1 MAWGSQAVKKDVVP
15 LSVDTKLVERLPAPI
30 LICDGQTAQILYLN
44 CAAVDRLRPVASALP
59 AAPEAL
65 AGHALSALVPGLVPG
80 GAKGRTG
87 IPETRDVEIGG
98 QPFRFSFSSGESER
112 GRPAHLLVTIEAG
125 STISAA
131 AQRLRQMVDD
141 MPINVMTCVLEDF
154 RIDYAN
160 SASINTLRRIEHF
173 LPIRADQ
180 LVGSSIDV
188 FHKDPGRIRRLLA
201 DPRNL
206 PHTARIRV
214 GPETLE
220 LRISAIT
227 NLDGTYAGP
236 MLTWALMTETVA
248 IANSVT
254 EVAQGMTRTADT
266 VQQSSEQL
274 LELTEQSQEIA
285 QAVSASAVQMTAS
298 FDEISSQLNNATTTS
313 RDMARK
319 ASAADTLVSGLAGS
333 LERIGTVTALI
344 DKIASQ
350 TNLLALNATI
360 EAARVGEA
368 GKGFAVVAQE
378 VKALA
383 VQTANATK
391 DIRQQVTSVQ
401 DSSAEAAS
409 SVSEITGNI
418 NRLSEVFTAI
428 SAAMEEQVVTNRSVS
443 ESIIGVS
450 RASGEIRDAANT
462 VSNAATDVTGF
473 VDRLNGE
480 LENFL
485 KGRP

>member
-1 MAWGSQAVKKDVVP
+1 
-15 LSVDTKLVERLPAPI
+15 
-30 LICDGQTAQILYLN
+30 
-44 CAAVDRLRPVASALP
+44 
-59 AAPEAL
+59 
-65 AGHALSALVPGLVPG
+65 
-80 GAKGRTG
+80 
-87 IPETRDVEIGG
+87 
-98 QPFRFSFSSGESER
+98 
-112 GRPAHLLVTIEAG
+112 
-125 STISAA
+125 
-131 AQRLRQMVDD
+131 MVDD

-254 EVAQGMTRTADT
+254 EVAQGMTRT
-266 VQQSSEQL
+266 
-274 LELTEQSQEIA
+274 
-285 QAVSASAVQMTAS
+285 
-298 FDEISSQLNNATTTS
+298 QLNNATTTS